1 MSDRQAQA
9 MASASSLDGVMK
21 WLRREEWN
29 DAFSDLLE
37 DHLRPACSKWDV
49 AIDELSSIIGDGWFM
64 NLWGCAFEDFL
75 TRELSD
81 NRNIVDDYLKRRG
94 WKESAT
100 NKTYIAALRSSVMSL
115 YEVSDIIPGES
126 FLARDLIRGGEPIRI
141 SEKSATR
148 SLHPWDR
155 IGARVLQ
162 LGSKAVMGGG
172 VLRFERDVADGLL
185 DSIRRAGRS
194 AAQIRRTSHAAS
206 QNDVNIGA
214 VRRKIS
220 PSLSAL
226 KATLDPPV
234 IAVQNSDGDKLQ
246 IFRSVVDDPV
256 ARAAPAP
263 ADIIDRPSSIVA
275 PN

>member
-1 MSDRQAQA
+1 
-9 MASASSLDGVMK
+9 
-21 WLRREEWN
+21 
-29 DAFSDLLE
+29 
-37 DHLRPACSKWDV
+37 
-49 AIDELSSIIGDGWFM
+49 
-64 NLWGCAFEDFL
+64 
-75 TRELSD
+75 
-81 NRNIVDDYLKRRG
+81 
-94 WKESAT
+94 
-100 NKTYIAALRSSVMSL
+100 
-115 YEVSDIIPGES
+115 
-126 FLARDLIRGGEPIRI
+126 
-141 SEKSATR
+141 
-148 SLHPWDR
+148 
-155 IGARVLQ
+155 
-162 LGSKAVMGGG
+162 MGGG